1 MNSSGWDG
9 YRDWTGRV
17 VGSSAE
23 KKTEE
28 ESSEELGKLI

>member
-1 MNSSGWDG
+1 MNSTGWDG
-9 YRDWTGRV
+9 YRDWTGV

-23 KKTEE
+23 KTEE